1 VSVDFDFDGHSAHAE
16 VIEYYFVPIA
26 THEHDPSE
34 YKHVYKN
41 KIVVAVAHILI
52 NMPRLHHAP
61 YREAP
66 NSVIDDS
73 VCAKDV
79 QLILLL
85 QLPRLELLHTSSEL
99 SHDVAASYVC
109 HIMILMHDLS
119 MSSRLG
125 KAN

>member
-1 VSVDFDFDGHSAHAE
+1 M
-16 VIEYYFVPIA
+16 
-26 THEHDPSE
+26 
-34 YKHVYKN
+34 YKN
-41 KIVVAVAHILI
+41 KIVVVI

-79 QLILLL
+79 QLILML
-85 QLPRLELLHTSSEL
+85 QLPMLELLHTSSEL
-99 SHDVAASYVC
+99 SHDVAVSYVC
-109 HIMILMHDLS
+109 DIMILMHDLS
-119 MSSRLG
+119 TSSKLG